1 MCIRDSF
8 SALERRDGYLATL
21 AELGLAPRVFA
32 PDADRAPFEAGKQAM
47 EALMGSP
54 ERPDAIIFANDN
66 LAAGGLLA
74 GQRAGLKI
82 PEECAVLGFGDY
94 PFAQML
100 LPSLS
105 TIQPPALQIGV
116 LAATRV
122 LESLG
127 VLPVAGTVQRLNL
140 LQCQLIERE
149 SS

>member
-1 MCIRDSF
+1 
-8 SALERRDGYLATL
+8 
-21 AELGLAPRVFA
+21 
-32 PDADRAPFEAGKQAM
+32 
-47 EALMGSP
+47 
-54 ERPDAIIFANDN
+54 
-66 LAAGGLLA
+66 
-74 GQRAGLKI
+74 
-82 PEECAVLGFGDY
+82 LGFGDY

>member
-1 MCIRDSF
+1 M
-8 SALERRDGYLATL
+8 
-21 AELGLAPRVFA
+21 
-32 PDADRAPFEAGKQAM
+32 
-47 EALMGSP
+47 
-54 ERPDAIIFANDN
+54 
-66 LAAGGLLA
+66 
-74 GQRAGLKI
+74 
-82 PEECAVLGFGDY
+82 LGFGDY

>member
-1 MCIRDSF
+1 
-8 SALERRDGYLATL
+8 
-21 AELGLAPRVFA
+21 
-32 PDADRAPFEAGKQAM
+32 
-47 EALMGSP
+47 
-54 ERPDAIIFANDN
+54 
-66 LAAGGLLA
+66 
-74 GQRAGLKI
+74 
-82 PEECAVLGFGDY
+82 
-94 PFAQML
+94 ML